1 MFRTLFKPGI
11 DLPPQQVEANR
22 RYWESEESV
31 NGIAEAMGISK
42 GGLYE
47 LLLPFDAGVDCPEC
61 GAPLGYAHRTAR
73 QRGDLSCAACG
84 FEGKLGELPEP
95 SEEALAA
102 AARRRAGGSPAK
114 GSSHDAS
121 GEGGEEGAE
130 TSGGRSAPRLWSD
143 GAGEAGAVDRNVVV
157 GAVLLGAAVGLVLA
171 RLLRR

>member
-47 LLLPFDAGVDCPEC
+47 LLLPFDAEVACPEC

-95 SEEALAA
+95 SDEALAA
-102 AARRRAGGSPAK
+102 ATRRRTGGAPAR
-114 GSSHDAS
+114 GAPGGGH
-121 GEGGEEGAE
+121 GEDGEEQAD
-130 TSGGRSAPRLWSD
+130 THGGRSAPRLWSD
-143 GAGEAGAVDRNVVV
+143 GAGEAGAVDRNVVA